1 MRILM
6 LSHGYPPTI
15 SGVTL
20 VVQKLS
26 RAMVRRGH
34 TVRVITASER
44 RTPYRTIDQ
53 GVELIRIRGGRNPFW
68 SEGPFPWVS
77 RRELDDLI
85 TDFQPE
91 IIHTHENVFLS
102 TQLLRMRQRLK
113 MPLVSSCYFLPRYV
127 THYIRLGPVRQALQ
141 QLIWTYII
149 RNLNSY
155 DHVIFSTHSQEQDYL
170 QHGLKVPTTVISN
183 GVDTS
188 RYMPAN
194 GHTDT
199 IERRYQLPAGKRILF
214 VGRLMPDKRIDLLVE
229 AMNYIPA
236 EVNAHLL
243 VVGRGSEKQA
253 LQELANS
260 SGLQDRVHLLG
271 FIPEQDLPA
280 LYRRVDVFAI
290 ASICEVQSIPTL
302 QALVSGLPVVGVN
315 AAALPELIRDGV
327 NGRLVPPDNPQLV
340 AEALTSILTDADLRS
355 RFGQASLDI
364 GRAHAE
370 QYTIQA
376 YEAFYQGLLT

>member
-1 MRILM
+1 M

-243 VVGRGSEKQA
+243 VVGRGSEKQT

-340 AEALTSILTDADLRS
+340 AEALTSILTDADGYWPCTR
-355 RFGQASLDI
+355 
-364 GRAHAE
+364 RAVHHS
-370 QYTIQA
+370 
-376 YEAFYQGLLT
+376 GL